1 MFAIT
6 NCTGVR
12 FCVLFAILAAAY
24 GCSRPVDLRFHPLP
38 TETRAVRVTM
48 DQKVSLSVMGQN
60 KDMSTSNTTAYTFK
74 VDSVDPNGVAS
85 VTVTVDEMDLGASG
99 GFNEMLSGMTGAAAG
114 DSLTAEKLGLK
125 GKSFTMKVAPDGQV
139 DQVAGMSSV
148 VEEVSKKLVEETKK
162 QLANMKLPA
171 EAQAMQGMM
180 SQMQGMITEMV
191 ETQIRRTIGDA
202 AMQESMGDLLTM
214 YTTTPVRVGDT
225 WTRGVVRSQ
234 GMYPSI
240 SSETWKLVENKDGI
254 AKLEFQSQI
263 TPNNNA
269 PAMTFAGM
277 SIQMLLSGQS
287 SGTVELETANGWL
300 TKSSSTHQID
310 VQMKLP
316 VQIPGMGDMTTKV
329 SGTVTIECT
338 PK

>member
-1 MFAIT
+1 MHTMSRHVAVQI
-6 NCTGVR
+6 CL
-12 FCVLFAILAAAY
+12 LFAAAVVIN

-38 TETRAVRVTM
+38 TEARAVRVTM
-48 DQKVSLSVMGQN
+48 DQKVSVSVMGQN

>member
-1 MFAIT
+1 MHTISRHMAVQI
-6 NCTGVR
+6 CL
-12 FCVLFAILAAAY
+12 LFAAAVVIN

-38 TETRAVRVTM
+38 TEARAVRVTM
-48 DQKVSLSVMGQN
+48 DQKVSVSVMGQN
-60 KDMSTSNTTAYTFK
+60 NDMSTSNTTAYTFK

-99 GFNEMLSGMTGAAAG
+99 GFSEMLSGMTGAAAG

-148 VEEVSKKLVEETKK
+148 VDEVSKKLVEETKK

-263 TPNNNA
+263 APNNNA

-316 VQIPGMGDMTTKV
+316 VQVPGMGDMTTKV